1 MYFRKQVNRMQTKY
15 TCVTNDSFVSQ
26 RNVHH
31 NVSKLSQMFKQ
42 QTAKSRLEK
51 SNALIRLRK
60 QKSYFAFKMVFNV
73 LEVSFQFSSITD
85 SYASLFPTVW
95 ILPHTGLRQ
104 EKLHNFWTLLQRF
117 PNSRF
122 PFWPGLKNSA
132 SLLFLFS
139 VCITINTLRVFLLL
153 SKHVQFFHRGMYYLF
168 IFGTNLDSGFGIRT

>member
-1 MYFRKQVNRMQTKY
+1 MNFTQQCQQVHQPKNPQFLE
-15 TCVTNDSFVSQ
+15 NIFDNF
-26 RNVHH
+26 
-31 NVSKLSQMFKQ
+31 LSCC
-42 QTAKSRLEK
+42 
-51 SNALIRLRK
+51 
-60 QKSYFAFKMVFNV
+60 YFA
-73 LEVSFQFSSITD
+73 LSSITIYLILITD
-85 SYASLFPTVW
+85 SYASLFSPVW

-153 SKHVQFFHRGMYYLF
+153 SKHVQFFHRGMYCLF